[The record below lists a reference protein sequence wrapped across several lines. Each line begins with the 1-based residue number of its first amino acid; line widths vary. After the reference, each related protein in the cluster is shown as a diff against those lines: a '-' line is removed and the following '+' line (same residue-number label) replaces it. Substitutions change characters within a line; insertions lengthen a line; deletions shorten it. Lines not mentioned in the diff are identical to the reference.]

1 MLLSTIQAKMSSAPL
16 KIRVDFLL
24 TCTTYDGVDVI
35 KEALLKAKHEVN
47 TDGWKV
53 EFKMIAP
60 PNYKCEVITHK
71 KAEGEAK
78 LLEALKIISE
88 VMKQKQGH
96 FKQKSHPTIIGA
108 NKDEPDT
115 ADLLDAMK
123 NRQDQD
129 GDEDDSDPEEE
140 EDEGM
145 GDIDIEND
153 LGANAVDE
161 DDDMEEKKE

>member
-1 MLLSTIQAKMSSAPL
+1 MASNPL
-16 KIRVDFLL
+16 KIRVDFVL
-24 TCTTYDGVDVI
+24 TCTTYEGVDVI
-35 KEALLKAKHEVN
+35 REALLTAKHAVN
-47 TDGWKV
+47 VDGWKV

-60 PNYKCEVITHK
+60 PNYKCEVVTYK

-78 LLEALKIISE
+78 LLEAIKIISE
-88 VMKQKQGH
+88 VMKQKQGY

-129 GDEDDSDPEEE
+129 GEEDDSEEE
-140 EDEGM
+140 EDNEEGM

-153 LGANAVDE
+153 LGVNAFDE
-161 DDDMEEKKE
+161 EEDMEEKKE